1 MQSLPSTLQEVYKQ
15 HYKNDCQPKYDEL
28 RNIFLTITQQLG
40 HVFFVVDAL
49 DECTLEERKNL
60 CEFFLSIINTGTSQG
75 TVKLFVTSRQEPDI
89 EQAFRQKAIPIIK
102 IEAAKVDKDIEIYVK
117 AQVKLR
123 LDNGSLHIRN
133 IVLADKIVSA
143 LTTKAGGMYV
153 FF

>member
-1 MQSLPSTLQEVYKQ
+1 MQSLPSTLQEVYIQ

-28 RNIFLTITQQLG
+28 RNIFLTIIQQLG

-49 DECTLEERKNL
+49 DECTLEERKDL

-75 TVKLFVTSRQEPDI
+75 TVKLFITSRQEPDI

-123 LDNGSLHIRN
+123 LDNGSLRIRN